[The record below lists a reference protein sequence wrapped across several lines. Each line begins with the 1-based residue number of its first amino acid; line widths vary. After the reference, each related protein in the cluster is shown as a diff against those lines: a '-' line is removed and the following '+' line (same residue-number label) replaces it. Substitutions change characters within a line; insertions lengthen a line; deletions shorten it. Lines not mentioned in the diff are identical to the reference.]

1 MIVSDSKYT
10 SRVTGGECGF
20 TMVELIVA
28 LFISGLVMA
37 VTVIIYIGQSRNYS
51 QLDDIANIQQDLR
64 GALIM
69 LPIEIRQAGC
79 DPTESDIP
87 GIQVAT
93 RNQFWFSMDN
103 GGNPINND
111 LADGDTDDPGEN
123 VAFRLSA
130 AVDSNGN
137 GIVDNGGADWSGTG
151 SLERNAGAGFEALA
165 DNIEAIE
172 FNYILDDGST
182 SLTPPNT
189 NNIRAVQISLLARAA
204 NPSQDYLNTSL
215 YTSASGVV
223 WNPPD
228 DNFRRRL
235 MITNIQLRNM
245 GY

>member
-1 MIVSDSKYT
+1 MIASDNKCT
-10 SRVTGGECGF
+10 SRLIGNECGF
-20 TMVELIVA
+20 SLIELLIA

-37 VTVIIYIGQSRNYS
+37 ITVVIYISQSQNYS

-64 GALIM
+64 GALII

-79 DPTESDIP
+79 DPTESNIP

-93 RNQFWFSMDN
+93 KNQFWFSMDR
-103 GGNPINND
+103 GGNPVNND
-111 LADGDTDDPGEN
+111 LADGDTNDPGEN
-123 VAFRLSA
+123 VAFGLSVA
-130 AVDSNGN
+130 NDSNAN

-151 SLERNAGAGFEALA
+151 SLGRNIGGGFEELA
-165 DNIEAIE
+165 NNIEALE
-172 FNYILDDGST
+172 FNYVLNDGST
-182 SLTPPNT
+182 SLAPPNL
-189 NNIRAVQISLLARAA
+189 NNIRAVQISILARAA
-204 NPSQDYLNTSL
+204 NPSQDYLNTHL

-235 MITNIQLRNM
+235 VITNIQLRNM